1 MSYRPVIDSN
11 TASTID
17 AKALNGAIKSIGGWM
32 GQGKLVPKTDPTT
45 GQTTW
50 STTGGNFWDMV
61 NGNQAQNLNNM
72 NAMGLNQGW
81 MDRTNLSRGRIQSAQ
96 DESTVGSMKDASLN
110 ADRYSPNPFTAG
122 RATATLNSLNEE
134 LAKQEAVK
142 EAIRKGLLQNQ
153 IESGMPMPGMQ
164 LRHLGLQNSG
174 LQQQQNQ
181 ADMLF
186 PMSLAQ
192 GQANLDTHMKN
203 LGWIDQLNQAKIDE
217 SKAQADHWRSAGAM
231 QRLQNLGHGFVLDPM
246 TGTVTQAYQETPL
259 PGSSVGGYTNYVGT
273 TARAIPG
280 VGFAPRL
287 GMTAGGT
294 NVMHPFLSTGGNN
307 QFNAPIEAPKMS
319 LSTNAPTQT
328 SSPAMIN
335 ELLEVIRKHKKAN

>member
-32 GQGKLVPKTDPTT
+32 GQGKLVPTTDPTT

-81 MDRTNLSRGRIQSAQ
+81 MDRTNASRGRIQGAQ

-110 ADRYSPNPFTAG
+110 ADRSSPNPFTSG

-153 IESGMPMPGMQ
+153 IESGMQMPGMQ
-164 LRHLGLQNSG
+164 LRHLGVQTTG

-181 ADMLF
+181 ADQLF
-186 PMSLAQ
+186 PINQAM
-192 GQANLDTHMKN
+192 GQANLNTHMKN

-217 SKAQADHWRSAGAM
+217 SKAQAEHWKSAGAM

-259 PGSSVGGYTNYVGT
+259 PGSSMGDYTNYVGT

-287 GMTAGGT
+287 GMQFGNT
-294 NVMHPFLSTGGNN
+294 NGIHPFLSTGGSN
-307 QFNAPIEAPKMS
+307 QFNTPTPAPRMS
-319 LSTNAPTQT
+319 LSSTNT
-328 SSPAMIN
+328 SKTMTITPQQ
-335 ELLEVIRKHKKAN
+335 LEQIRAILNPQ